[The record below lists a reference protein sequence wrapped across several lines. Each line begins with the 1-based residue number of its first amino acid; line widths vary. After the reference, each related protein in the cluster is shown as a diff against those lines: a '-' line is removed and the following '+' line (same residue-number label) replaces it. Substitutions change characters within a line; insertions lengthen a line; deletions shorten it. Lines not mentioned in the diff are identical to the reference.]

1 MYRNVDACMIQY
13 NSVIKM
19 KINMTYILFNLL
31 YNKY

>member
-13 NSVIKM
+13 NSVIEM

-31 YNKY
+31 FNKY